1 MKKTIYLVRHAKA
14 EDQAL
19 MFKDFDR
26 ELLSSGIMD
35 SARMGKFMASQEIKV
50 GLIVSSTASRAYQ
63 TAKVI
68 AEQLSYDVENI
79 VGERKLYDGGP
90 KSYLSV
96 INACSEEFDTLM
108 LVGHNPDITY
118 FAEYLT
124 HGNIVSMEK
133 GAVVEIAFKDFKWEE
148 ISGKTGEM
156 ISYNS
161 PKKLSKA

>member
-35 SARMGKFMASQEIKV
+35 AARMGKFLVDQGVKI
-50 GLIVSSTASRAYQ
+50 GLLVSSTAVRAYQ
-63 TAKVI
+63 TSKVL
-68 AEQLSYDVENI
+68 AEQLSYEIDDIVE
-79 VGERKLYDGGP
+79 EQKLYDGGP

-96 INACSEEFDTLM
+96 INSCPEELEALM
-108 LVGHNPDITY
+108 IVGHNPDITY

-124 HGNIVSMEK
+124 HGNVMSMEK
-133 GAVVEIAFKDFKWEE
+133 GGVMEIVVKDFKWEE

-156 ISYNS
+156 VCYIS
-161 PKKLSKA
+161 PKKLK

>member
-35 SARMGKFMASQEIKV
+35 SARMGKFMVDQGVKV
-50 GLIVSSTASRAYQ
+50 GLLVSSTAARAYQ
-63 TAKVI
+63 TAKVL
-68 AEQLSYDVENI
+68 AEQLSYDVDRI
-79 VGERKLYDGGP
+79 VGEQKLYDGGP

-96 INACSEEFDTLM
+96 INSCSEEFESLM
-108 LVGHNPDITY
+108 IVGHNPDITY

-124 HGNIVSMEK
+124 HGNVVSMEK
-133 GAVVEIAFKDFKWEE
+133 GAVIEISFKDFKWEE

-156 ISYNS
+156 VSYNS
-161 PKKLSKA
+161 PKKLR

>member
-1 MKKTIYLVRHAKA
+1 MKKTVYLVRHAKA

-35 SARMGKFMASQEIKV
+35 AARMGKSMADKGIKI
-50 GLIVSSTASRAYQ
+50 GLVVSSTAARAYQ
-63 TAKVI
+63 TAKVL
-68 AEQLSYDVENI
+68 AEQLSYNVDAI
-79 VGERKLYDGGP
+79 VGEQKLYDGGP
-90 KSYLSV
+90 KSYLAV
-96 INACSEEFDTLM
+96 INACPEEIESLM
-108 LVGHNPDITY
+108 IVGHNPDITY

-124 HGNIVSMEK
+124 HGNVASMDK
-133 GAVVEIAFKDFKWEE
+133 GSVIEVGFKDFKWEE

-161 PKKLSKA
+161 PKKLR